1 MTPLRL
7 TGPQL
12 REVHQAAQT
21 VPWELRGLY
30 LERVAAELR
39 GHQELG
45 DGLVHRVAYQVV
57 REITWTAGR
66 MAVEI

>member
-7 TGPQL
+7 TGNQL
-12 REVHQAAQT
+12 REVQAAAQT

-30 LERVAAELR
+30 LERLAAELR

-45 DGLVHRVAYQVV
+45 DGLVHRVAYQVA
-57 REITWTAGR
+57 REITWNAGR
-66 MAVEI
+66 MAMEV